1 MLLVFAVAL
10 IITETLNIDS
20 TKNCNYLVVM
30 MTVIWSLKMGD
41 NVVRK
46 DLFSSVLRESQF
58 IKKSTQQVAINIFI
72 IKNTR

>member
-1 MLLVFAVAL
+1 MIEEGIADFNVICFCSRL

-30 MTVIWSLKMGD
+30 MTVIWSLKVGD

-46 DLFSSVLRESQF
+46 DLFSSVLRESLS
-58 IKKSTQQVAINIFI
+58 KNQQLN
-72 IKNTR
+72 R